1 MAKWGLTALCIQGDY
16 NSKPMVTL
24 WNAVAKF
31 QDLEVMGKKPI
42 PDFMRFANENGLKDE
57 ILAWSG
63 KHNQN
68 PVYAFDPVNVLKCW
82 GYLLLLTAVFAIIA
96 VIFLEF
102 IDRDKR

>member
-1 MAKWGLTALCIQGDY
+1 
-16 NSKPMVTL
+16 MVTL
-24 WNAVAKF
+24 WNAVARF

-68 PVYAFDPVNVLKCW
+68 PVYAFDPMNVLKCW
-82 GYLLLLTAVFAIIA
+82 GYLLLFTAAYAIIA
-96 VIFLEF
+96 VTFLEF